1 MESITATP
9 LAAPD
14 EPARGPALLQ
24 PLRLRDFRLVFTGES
39 ISLIGDQFH
48 FVALAWL
55 TLQLTGSGLALGTVL
70 TAAAIPRAVF
80 MLVGGA
86 LSDSLSPRSLM
97 LVSNAL
103 RSGVVAVIAVLV
115 LTGNAQLWQLYVLAL
130 IFGVVDAFFFPAL
143 NTIVPMLVSDRLLP
157 PANALVQITQQL
169 SGLIGPAIAGL
180 VVAAV
185 QTGPAFAIDAASFAV
200 ATALLLLVRGG
211 RRAPSPDVPGAP
223 ARGAPGGQ
231 LAQIG
236 ARMANIGAGF
246 AYVWRDPPVRS
257 LLVLVAAFNFAF
269 NGPLLVGLPYLADAR
284 FESGAAAFGVMLSA
298 YGAGAL
304 GGAVLAG
311 SLRHVPQLG
320 LVTLVTA
327 AAMGVSLALVGNVPN
342 FLLAVAA
349 IGAIGLGAGFINVR
363 VIAWLQ
369 ARAPEAMR
377 GRVMS
382 LLMLG
387 AVGLAPLSLAVS
399 GAIIEFGAV
408 SLMFTVAAAIIVAA
422 SAAGVFAGV
431 PSQMTDEPAERPAA

>member
-1 MESITATP
+1 MESIAATP
-9 LAAPD
+9 LASPD
-14 EPARGPALLQ
+14 RERRGPALLQ
-24 PLRLRDFRLVFTGES
+24 PLRQRDFRLVFTGES
-39 ISLIGDQFH
+39 ISLLGDQFH

-70 TAAAIPRAVF
+70 TAAAIPRAIF

-86 LSDSLSPRSLM
+86 LSDTLSPRSLM

-103 RSGVVAVIAVLV
+103 RAGVVAVIAVLV
-115 LTGNAQLWQLYVLAL
+115 LTGSVQLWQLYVLAL
-130 IFGVVDAFFFPAL
+130 IFGVVDAFFYPAL
-143 NTIVPMLVSDRLLP
+143 NTIVPMLVTDRLLP

-169 SGLIGPAIAGL
+169 SGLIGPAVAGL

-185 QTGPAFAIDAASFAV
+185 QTGPAFAIDAVSFAV
-200 ATALLLLVRGG
+200 AAAMLLLVRGG
-211 RRAPSPDVPGAP
+211 RRAASPA
-223 ARGAPGGQ
+223 
-231 LAQIG
+231 IG
-236 ARMANIGAGF
+236 DGEREGLLANIGAGL

-257 LLVLVAAFNFAF
+257 LLLLVAAFNFAF
-269 NGPLLVGLPYLADAR
+269 NGPLLVGLPYLADSR

-311 SLRHVPQLG
+311 SLHHVPRLG

-327 AAMGVSLALVGNVPN
+327 AAMGISLAVVGNVPN
-342 FLLAVAA
+342 FILAVGA

-387 AVGLAPLSLAVS
+387 AVGLAPLSLAIS
-399 GAIIEFGAV
+399 GAIIDFGAV

-422 SAAGVFAGV
+422 ATAGVFAGV
-431 PSQMTDEPAERPAA
+431 PAQMTDEASA

>member
-1 MESITATP
+1 METITAAP
-9 LAAPD
+9 LTAPD
-14 EPARGPALLQ
+14 KPARGPALLQ

-55 TLQLTGSGLALGTVL
+55 TLQMTGSGLALGTVL

-103 RSGVVAVIAVLV
+103 RALVVAVIAVLI
-115 LTGNAQLWQLYVLAL
+115 LTGSAELWQLYVLAL
-130 IFGVVDAFFFPAL
+130 IFGVVDAFFYPAL

-180 VVAAV
+180 VVTAV
-185 QTGPAFAIDAASFAV
+185 QTGPAFAIDAASFAL
-200 ATALLLLVRGG
+200 ATLMLLLVRGG
-211 RRAPSPDVPGAP
+211 RRASPEVPDSAADASEG
-223 ARGAPGGQ
+223 
-231 LAQIG
+231 LLSS
-236 ARMANIGAGF
+236 IGAGF

-257 LLVLVAAFNFAF
+257 LLLLVAAFNFAF

-284 FESGAAAFGVMLSA
+284 FEGGAAAFGIMLSA
-298 YGAGAL
+298 YGAAAF

-311 SLRHVPQLG
+311 SLRHVPRLG
-320 LVTLVTA
+320 LLTLVTA
-327 AAMGVSLALVGNVPN
+327 AAMGVSLAVVGNVPN
-342 FLLAVAA
+342 FILAVGAV
-349 IGAIGLGAGFINVR
+349 GAIGFGAGFINVR

-387 AVGLAPLSLAVS
+387 AVGLAPLSLAIS
-399 GAIIEFGAV
+399 GA
-408 SLMFTVAAAIIVAA
+408 M
-422 SAAGVFAGV
+422 
-431 PSQMTDEPAERPAA
+431 